1 MKIGVQIE
9 QIRQEMGLSVV
20 FMCNAMNLTP
30 GEYAR
35 LAVGRYTPSTF
46 QLIGFIG
53 ATGRSLELKEQ

>member
-30 GEYAR
+30 SEYAR
-35 LAVGRYTPSTF
+35 LAVGRYTPNTF

-53 ATGRSLELKEQ
+53 ATGRSLEFKEQ